1 MSKVTNGYKRQHG
14 LTIDQLNAID
24 LLVIGKT
31 DKEVAGIV
39 GINRVTVTKWR
50 NYDLDFQAELNK
62 KRKEIWSSSIDR
74 LRALVPLAIERL
86 EQEIENTHG
95 WKVALEVIKIA
106 GIESQHV
113 KNTGHET
120 SEKILNELAESRATQ
135 DLFSNTS
142 DYTKQKILKE
152 LQEKLNKIETS

>member
-1 MSKVTNGYKRQHG
+1 MGKATSSYKRQHG
-14 LTIDQLNAID
+14 PTIEQLNAID

-31 DKEVAGIV
+31 DKEVADVV

-74 LRALVPLAIERL
+74 IRALVPLALERL
-86 EQEIENTHG
+86 EQEIEDKHG
-95 WKVALEVIKIA
+95 WKVALEIIKIA
-106 GIESQHV
+106 GIESQYI

-120 SEKILNELAESRATQ
+120 SEKILNELAEKRTTQ
-135 DLFSNTS
+135 ELFSNTS
-142 DYTKQKILKE
+142 DYTKKKILRE
-152 LQEKLNKIETS
+152 FQEKLNKIETS